1 MLRNINH
8 CFRNVKKLIGI
19 DFGKTL
25 FQVSGSFLG
34 VCSPLI
40 EPQPDFYR
48 GGFQRIRLLKDS
60 NGRFSFGKFH
70 ICEDLLLQYFKVI
83 MIEGNS

>member
-48 GGFQRIRLLKDS
+48 GGFQRIRLLKAP
-60 NGRFSFGKFH
+60 
-70 ICEDLLLQYFKVI
+70 
-83 MIEGNS
+83 MEGFPLVNFIFVKIYSCNILR